1 MHSRKNEPMRAHHP
15 PYRGSAS
22 RDRDNAAR
30 QTRLSIRA
38 AVHEKSHG
46 YASTYLEYPPE
57 CLLVYFRMDVHLQ
70 RIAINST
77 LLLATDSLLP
87 TFSQREGLSSG
98 TPGFSGTFSNFFES
112 YRSAACTLRVRSCRR
127 LKSMQE
133 KVFLTLTRATVVT
146 MRCPALNTRFII
158 ANGRST
164 SARVLLM
171 ALFRRFS
178 LIDKG

>member
-1 MHSRKNEPMRAHHP
+1 MRLPIIHVTIQLGFP
-15 PYRGSAS
+15 VSVLR
-22 RDRDNAAR
+22 
-30 QTRLSIRA
+30 
-38 AVHEKSHG
+38 
-46 YASTYLEYPPE
+46 
-57 CLLVYFRMDVHLQ
+57 

-87 TFSQREGLSSG
+87 TFSQREGFSSG